1 VHEVQVHHVSVDFG
15 LLGERI
21 GARASCAGYDPK
33 QTKETG
39 RGDSMEAHSHR
50 DKWIAARASGHRGA
64 AALNLSGSYPDCGK
78 ALDLYR
84 ARSLTTLFTRRL
96 FLRCLGWPRCEF
108 YARYKPRGANDG
120 W

>member
-1 VHEVQVHHVSVDFG
+1 MSAISQSLPVPFRGHRGRNPKRVINAHEIIVHEVQVHHVSVDFG

-50 DKWIAARASGHRGA
+50 DK
-64 AALNLSGSYPDCGK
+64 
-78 ALDLYR
+78 
-84 ARSLTTLFTRRL
+84 
-96 FLRCLGWPRCEF
+96 
-108 YARYKPRGANDG
+108 
-120 W
+120 